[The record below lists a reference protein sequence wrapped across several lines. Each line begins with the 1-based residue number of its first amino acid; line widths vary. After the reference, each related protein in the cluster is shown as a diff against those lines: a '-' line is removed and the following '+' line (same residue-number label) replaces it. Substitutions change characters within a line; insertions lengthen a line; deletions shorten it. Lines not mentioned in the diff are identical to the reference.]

1 MNEWHDDMKALL
13 MNAGA
18 ANKNMVFLFPDTQ
31 IANETFLEEV
41 SSILNTGEVPN
52 LYGNEDKME
61 IAEKCSKAANAA
73 GKFTANE
80 VFAFYVE
87 ACRRNTHIVLA
98 MSPIGAAFRN
108 RLRAFPSL
116 VNCCT
121 IDWFMDWPA
130 DALTSV
136 AMQFLSKLEMEEK
149 VMKNVVKIMVDCQLV
164 VTELTDKY
172 RTEAKRHFYVTPSSY
187 LELINSFTSML
198 KQQRKIVSQAK
209 WRYDVGLEKIADAA
223 SQVAALQK
231 DLEDLQPILELSA
244 KETSE
249 MMVKVEAQQAEAEEK
264 QILVDE

>member
-1 MNEWHDDMKALL
+1 
-13 MNAGA
+13 
-18 ANKNMVFLFPDTQ
+18 
-31 IANETFLEEV
+31 
-41 SSILNTGEVPN
+41 
-52 LYGNEDKME
+52 ME
-61 IAEKCSKAANAA
+61 IMEKCSKAANAA
-73 GKFTANE
+73 GKFTSNE

-87 ACRRNTHIVLA
+87 ACRKNTHIVLA

-130 DALTSV
+130 DALTAV
-136 AMQFLSKLEMEEK
+136 AMQFLSKIEMEEK

-172 RTEAKRHFYVTPSSY
+172 RSEAKRHFYVTPSSY
-187 LELINSFTSML
+187 LELINSFISML
-198 KQQRKIVSQAK
+198 QQQRKMVTQAK

-231 DLEDLQPILELSA
+231 DLEDLQPVLEVKA
-244 KETSE
+244 KECSE
-249 MMVKVEAQQAEAEEK
+249 IMARVETEKAGAEEASVIK
-264 QILVDE
+264 ADCERDLEAAMPAL